1 MNRLLDKPPLATS
14 KSSHSCSGLSDS
26 FVVITRITP
35 HYGRNVLIFL
45 LYFISHYYLGCLPI
59 LSTSTD
65 GVADPVIL
73 HLPPQSCQ
81 SRGRLLPP
89 CRNRGHD
96 MSWNDIWR
104 TVSGDF
110 APGLGGYVHRAG
122 ISRLDRDRFR
132 RRPIDKPSST
142 SVEPS
147 AFLVVCSSFAAG
159 AALSSTSLGTTL
171 VALRN
176 VSQTSANSLVP
187 PTQLISSEGP
197 NDGVLLPPTSVVA
210 RNKDSSAVS
219 VSSAGAAMNVP
230 LQQTRIGTILISAAV
245 IDDVI
250 GLVLAAMIPE
260 LSALNNGDSHSNLIW
275 TIIHPLVF
283 SFLITVVTPLV
294 ARYLL
299 RPIFWFRGFGE
310 QWCAPVCP
318 GKRWGARIFFGI
330 SSENPRSSG
339 WGTEAHADAAKLFL
353 MVGFVSAFSAIAH
366 YTGSSVLFGA
376 YLAGCVLRYI
386 SRPSDIKIEDLSPQ
400 GSDNIEVIV
409 KRRLKQLSF
418 EETFI
423 RIVGPIQQYVFAPL
437 FFASIGYAIPFIS
450 LWRPKVFWRG
460 MLYSLLMAVG
470 KLAVGLPIL
479 ASTIWPPDP
488 NITQPGENSG
498 GFWASH
504 VHRTLACFS
513 RERTVHPT
521 PHNRHEDIELPRL
534 TSTRPLPTSPSPVS
548 LTVSNDGV
556 SQQTLSPALP
566 VHLRPPFVTR
576 LKLSLAPAFFI
587 GSAMIA
593 RGEIGLLIAQIARNG
608 SKAGSNAGGALL
620 GEEAFLV
627 CIWAILLCTLVGPI
641 GVGFVVRWWG
651 PFVSR
656 GIWH

>member
-1 MNRLLDKPPLATS
+1 MVEMSSYFSYTSFLTTTSDAFPYSQPPLTELLILLSFIYLLNLVRVGADYFLHAGIVAMICLGMIYGAPLAGILPQVWEGTFTALGYLGLIGIVFEG
-14 KSSHSCSGLSDS
+14 GLSTNLPLLLSNLPLSLLCAVVGITIPVALS
-26 FVVITRITP
+26 FALLTAG
-35 HYGRNVLIFL
+35 YGYSPLE
-45 LYFISHYYLGCLPI
+45 
-59 LSTSTD
+59 
-65 GVADPVIL
+65 A
-73 HLPPQSCQ
+73 
-81 SRGRLLPP
+81 
-89 CRNRGHD
+89 
-96 MSWNDIWR
+96 
-104 TVSGDF
+104 
-110 APGLGGYVHRAG
+110 
-122 ISRLDRDRFR
+122 
-132 RRPIDKPSST
+132 
-142 SVEPS
+142 
-147 AFLVVCSSFAAG
+147 FAAG

-423 RIVGPIQQYVFAPL
+423 RIVAWRE
-437 FFASIGYAIPFIS
+437 
-450 LWRPKVFWRG
+450 LWR
-460 MLYSLLMAVG
+460 
-470 KLAVGLPIL
+470 
-479 ASTIWPPDP
+479 
-488 NITQPGENSG
+488 
-498 GFWASH
+498 
-504 VHRTLACFS
+504 
-513 RERTVHPT
+513 
-521 PHNRHEDIELPRL
+521 
-534 TSTRPLPTSPSPVS
+534 
-548 LTVSNDGV
+548 
-556 SQQTLSPALP
+556 
-566 VHLRPPFVTR
+566 
-576 LKLSLAPAFFI
+576 
-587 GSAMIA
+587 
-593 RGEIGLLIAQIARNG
+593 
-608 SKAGSNAGGALL
+608 LL
-620 GEEAFLV
+620 GVA
-627 CIWAILLCTLVGPI
+627 
-641 GVGFVVRWWG
+641 R
-651 PFVSR
+651 S
-656 GIWH
+656 

>member
-1 MNRLLDKPPLATS
+1 MVEMSSYFSYTSFLTTTSDAFPYSQPPLTELLILLSFIYLLNLVRVGADYFLHAGIVAMICLGMIYGAPLAGILPQVWEGTFTALGYLGLIGIVFEG
-14 KSSHSCSGLSDS
+14 GLS
-26 FVVITRITP
+26 TNLP
-35 HYGRNVLIFL
+35 L
-45 LYFISHYYLGCLPI
+45 LLSNLP
-59 LSTSTD
+59 LSLLCA
-65 GVADPVIL
+65 V
-73 HLPPQSCQ
+73 HLLQK
-81 SRGRLLPP
+81 R
-89 CRNRGHD
+89 
-96 MSWNDIWR
+96 
-104 TVSGDF
+104 
-110 APGLGGYVHRAG
+110 
-122 ISRLDRDRFR
+122 
-132 RRPIDKPSST
+132 
-142 SVEPS
+142 
-147 AFLVVCSSFAAG
+147 
-159 AALSSTSLGTTL
+159 
-171 VALRN
+171 
-176 VSQTSANSLVP
+176 
-187 PTQLISSEGP
+187 P